1 MSGHKS
7 QRRLLLA
14 LALALGSS
22 CQSDAER
29 AQLAQLARLA
39 EHIDRLRRADNA
51 DKRAPLAALVAAD
64 CHDDT
69 SCALKDLCVRAYQ
82 LHQRSLDSIDALK
95 RVAQRDTAAVTGA
108 KPELAATERDLVHAR
123 ELMDQCAEEQVRVVR
138 KALM

>member
-1 MSGHKS
+1 MNGHPR
-7 QRRLLLA
+7 QRTLVLLLG
-14 LALALGSS
+14 LALGSS

-29 AQLAQLARLA
+29 ARLGQVARLA

-51 DKRAPLAALVAAD
+51 DKRVPLDALVAAD

-82 LHQRSLDSIDALK
+82 LHQRSLDSINALK
-95 RVAQRDTAAVTGA
+95 RVAAEETAAVA
-108 KPELAATERDLVHAR
+108 RARPELAATERDLVQAK

-138 KALM
+138 KSLM